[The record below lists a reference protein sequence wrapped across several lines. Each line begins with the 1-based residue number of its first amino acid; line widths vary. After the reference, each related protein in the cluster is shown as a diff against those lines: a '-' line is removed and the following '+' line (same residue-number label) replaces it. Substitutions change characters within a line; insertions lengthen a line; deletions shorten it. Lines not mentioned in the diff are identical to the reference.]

1 MFDRIIRPHK
11 DFFKD
16 FIKRGML
23 RSKIEKIVK
32 NKKLSDDR
40 KVELIMREIEKPDI
54 FDIAVY

>member
-1 MFDRIIRPHK
+1 MFDRIIRPRK